1 MKIWGQFNDKIK
13 KSWLSYVL
21 EIENVTSAY
30 FAVLVFIEFVSRY
43 VMKKKAEIQKTEG
56 DKSKNTKTINLDNY
70 KYVSNNEQMRL
81 KQEKLNELIG
91 GNDNDE
97 SESFSISTRRK
108 RLRRGNH
115 KKNDNLNEQVIL
127 LNILFLFKI
136 KRK

>member
-21 EIENVTSAY
+21 EIDNLTSAY
-30 FAVLVFIEFVSRY
+30 FAALVFIEFVSRY

-56 DKSKNTKTINLDNY
+56 DKSKNSKTINLDNY

-81 KQEKLNELIG
+81 KQEKLNELMEN
-91 GNDNDE
+91 NDNDE
-97 SESFSISTRRK
+97 SESFGISTRRK

-115 KKNDNLNEQVIL
+115 KKN
-127 LNILFLFKI
+127 
-136 KRK
+136 

>member
-1 MKIWGQFNDKIK
+1 
-13 KSWLSYVL
+13 
-21 EIENVTSAY
+21 
-30 FAVLVFIEFVSRY
+30 
-43 VMKKKAEIQKTEG
+43 MKKKAEIQKTEG